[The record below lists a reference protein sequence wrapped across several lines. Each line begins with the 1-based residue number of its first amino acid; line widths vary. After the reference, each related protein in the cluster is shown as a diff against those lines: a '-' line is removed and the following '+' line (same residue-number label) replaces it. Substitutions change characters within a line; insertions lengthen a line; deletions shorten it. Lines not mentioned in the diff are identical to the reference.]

1 METDIYVFNSSGCH
15 GHYLTYLLDKL
26 SKKTPIIKELP
37 FNELGNSHLK
47 INYSGFS
54 KFVDTGKHIT
64 YKHLKNKKII
74 KITYNQDI
82 LYFERVAMNRAGDA
96 GRDINNLHCDISFLK
111 NYNEEF
117 YKKIYRL
124 YSINNNAVPKWLLRD
139 AYKLGFLDWNNQG
152 SVISSKQ
159 DISWI
164 NNNLQEHNSVYF
176 LNVNIFF
183 TTEILK
189 NELKKLNDI
198 FNLQLDLNEIDV
210 IHKEFLNH
218 NKILQTHKHTDI
230 VLDAVDTDKNID
242 IPSLDIIQQA
252 FVYAELEKR
261 YDFITMPM
269 IEQFFNTTKEIK
281 DYVKLYPQ
289 HYKAMNPNLPMFNNI
304 PNPFFL
310 HRQNNKQLL

>member
-1 METDIYVFNSSGCH
+1 METDIYVFNSAGCH

-54 KFVDTGKHIT
+54 KFVDTGEHIT

-198 FNLQLDLNEIDV
+198 FNLQLDLNDVDV

>member
-1 METDIYVFNSSGCH
+1 METDIYVFNSAGCH

-54 KFVDTGKHIT
+54 KFVDTGEHIT

-111 NYNEEF
+111 NYNKEF

-198 FNLQLDLNEIDV
+198 FNLQLDLNDVDV

>member
-1 METDIYVFNSSGCH
+1 METDIYVFNSAGCH

-111 NYNEEF
+111 NYNKEF

-198 FNLQLDLNEIDV
+198 FNLQLDLNDVDV